1 MVDHSVHVVVD
12 QQRVCRHQKNSKYSR
27 ISQSVTSPRKRLH
40 SLAFIW
46 DMNRTNPSPNAS
58 LKKSSASSSATAS
71 HRLVGSF
78 GASAAYGSASTSGGG
93 VSSRWMPSGP
103 AAMLAATTR

>member
-1 MVDHSVHVVVD
+1 MADTARWGSATLVDEQLERRPVERMVDHSVHMVVD

-46 DMNRTNPSPNAS
+46 HMNRTNPSPNAS

-78 GASAAYGSASTSGGG
+78 GASAA
-93 VSSRWMPSGP
+93 
-103 AAMLAATTR
+103 